1 MYSGAVEETWEAPPR
16 SAALRQSLHCGP
28 PHPKPTLPGKERRAG
43 CLGIR
48 HCGSELCWPGDTAA
62 LSAHLCGGSL
72 VQGHCHV
79 WQSTPLSHCLFLE
92 DWLLGTLGASVQ
104 STLQCV
110 STPSLRSQAALWT
123 RGSARGRRRRS
134 LGLLV
139 ARLSFLSSGL
149 FFFFEL
155 ELFQV
160 EVFECVSMVGLGEL
174 PCTWRP
180 NLLISSHCWFERV
193 PCSSQAWRSW
203 WQQEKQMA
211 DM

>member
-1 MYSGAVEETWEAPPR
+1 MYSGAVEETREPCGQHWACAIALLLPPVG
-16 SAALRQSLHCGP
+16 LRQSLHCGP

-43 CLGIR
+43 CPGIR
-48 HCGSELCWPGDTAA
+48 HCGSALCWPGDTAA

-123 RGSARGRRRRS
+123 RDSARGRRRRS

-149 FFFFEL
+149 
-155 ELFQV
+155 LFLSLSC
-160 EVFECVSMVGLGEL
+160 FRWRFSSVSAWWGGG
-174 PCTWRP
+174 
-180 NLLISSHCWFERV
+180 SFHV
-193 PCSSQAWRSW
+193 PG
-203 WQQEKQMA
+203 
-211 DM
+211 DPTF